1 MFTQST
7 CGELVQGQG
16 GGEESFALDR
26 VAEALAELEERRQV
40 GKAIVAMDM
49 SASQE
54 VEVTGSRGNVTKV
67 PKESR
72 RE

>member
-1 MFTQST
+1 M
-7 CGELVQGQG
+7 
-16 GGEESFALDR
+16 
-26 VAEALAELEERRQV
+26 AEVLAELEERRQV